1 MDMLKKF
8 FPVSF
13 TDKPDVT
20 SLVVALLIYMV
31 VAIVTSV
38 VFFLLSKIPFI
49 GVLFAII
56 GGAVNFYLV
65 AGVVL
70 TILHFCKFLK

>member
-8 FPVSF
+8 FPISF
-13 TDKPDVT
+13 TNKPDIT
-20 SLVVALLIYMV
+20 SLVIALLIYMV

-38 VFFLLSKIPFI
+38 VFFLLSKIPFV
-49 GVLFAII
+49 GVFFAII
-56 GGAVNFYLV
+56 GGAINFYLA

-70 TILHFCKFLK
+70 TVLDYLKLLK